1 MKRLAII
8 GFSALVTA
16 SCYFDNKEDLYQ
28 NFPDNCNTN
37 AVSYATVVRPIVDQS
52 CAYIGC
58 HAGASPAA
66 GLKLETYAEL
76 KVIADN
82 GKLVGRIT
90 GTTGTVMPPTG
101 PLNDCSIQQITAWV
115 NQGAP
120 EN

>member
-1 MKRLAII
+1 MKMLIYI
-8 GFSALVTA
+8 GLLSVATV
-16 SCYFDNKEDLYQ
+16 SCYYDNKEDLYQ
-28 NFPDNCNTN
+28 NFPDNCNTT
-37 AVSYATVVRPIVDQS
+37 AVSYAVDIRPVIDQS
-52 CAYIGC
+52 CAFIGC

-76 KVIADN
+76 KAIADN

-90 GTTGTVMPPTG
+90 GTSGTVMPPTG